1 MNNKTI
7 IITGVS
13 DGLGLATAK
22 KLLEKEY
29 EVIGLSR
36 SKPNDDRID
45 YIPLDLTNEKS
56 IVEAAKQIN
65 RIGKR
70 FCFINCAGVMADEDK
85 IEMGEIERVFQ
96 TNTTGPI
103 LLEQLIFETVKKT
116 GSDII
121 NIISTSATRG
131 DVDQPIYSSSK
142 WGLLGYTKS
151 LTARLKSTPARA
163 ISFIPGGFISDM
175 PKKIG
180 RTIADPEN
188 WTPVEIIAD
197 ELIKVV
203 ETSSRIEI
211 SEIII
216 NRKSDEN

>member
-1 MNNKTI
+1 MNNKQI

-13 DGLGLATAK
+13 DGLGATTAQ
-22 KLLEKEY
+22 KLLEKGY
-29 EVIGLSR
+29 KVIGLSR
-36 SKPNDDRID
+36 SKPNDDRIE
-45 YIPLDLTNEKS
+45 YISLDLTDEKS
-56 IVEAAKQIN
+56 IMEAAEKLNKIN
-65 RIGKR
+65 EQ
-70 FCFINCAGVMADEDK
+70 FCFINCAGVMADEAK
-85 IEMGEIERVFQ
+85 NEAAEIERVFK

-103 LLEQLIFETVKKT
+103 LLEQLLFEKVVTT
-116 GSDII
+116 ESDII
-121 NIISTSATRG
+121 NVISTSATRG
-131 DVDQPIYSSSK
+131 DVNQPIYSSSK
-142 WGLLGYTKS
+142 WGLSGYTKS

-203 ETSSRIEI
+203 ETPKQIEI
-211 SEIII
+211 SEVII
-216 NRKSDEN
+216 NRKCK